1 MAAAADIALL
11 DLDGVLFAHP
21 AAFALV
27 HRRVERFVARHLVVP
42 GRASSTGRAGAR
54 VAPVHDALYRRY
66 GHTLL
71 GLRAEHGCTA
81 TVRDFN
87 RSVFNPAFVNA
98 VRAMPLT
105 PAVARQAAAA
115 REAVQRA
122 RARHMRVM
130 IFSNAPRAW
139 VRMALSVTGI
149 DVPDDDVIVADD
161 TGFLKPQRE
170 AYAAVE
176 ARVPPGAAVTFVDD
190 SAINLAHCP
199 PAWDAVLFGGAAPAS
214 HGCEGA
220 VRHAR
225 SMDDLFI

>member
-87 RSVFNPAFVNA
+87 RSVFNPAF
-98 VRAMPLT
+98 
-105 PAVARQAAAA
+105 
-115 REAVQRA
+115 
-122 RARHMRVM
+122 
-130 IFSNAPRAW
+130 
-139 VRMALSVTGI
+139 
-149 DVPDDDVIVADD
+149 DVADNALISGIV
-161 TGFLKPQRE
+161 TEYGVIRKPFGRNI
-170 AYAAVE
+170 
-176 ARVPPGAAVTFVDD
+176 ARV
-190 SAINLAHCP
+190 L
-199 PAWDAVLFGGAAPAS
+199 GGRA
-214 HGCEGA
+214 
-220 VRHAR
+220 
-225 SMDDLFI
+225 